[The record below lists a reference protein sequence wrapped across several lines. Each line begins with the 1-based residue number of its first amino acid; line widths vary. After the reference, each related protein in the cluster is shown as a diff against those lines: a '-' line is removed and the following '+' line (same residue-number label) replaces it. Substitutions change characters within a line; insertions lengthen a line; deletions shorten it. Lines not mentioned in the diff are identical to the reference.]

1 MWAKRRR
8 GTNFLWSISRIRL
21 SKIWWF
27 DHNMAT
33 LNPRLKGQSFLH
45 AEPNFSTGCFY
56 CSRRVSLKLK
66 PELEIFIKNCVDIFP
81 LSLLVFWGKNIVVNS
96 LFDSERFYWTRF
108 HGFFSS
114 NWRVFPC
121 KNSVSYF
128 SISICLYYFV
138 YKTHLFEVPT
148 EFVQRK
154 KNQNNWFVIFQT
166 QWFFF
171 FFNLL
176 QDPSNIYVVSISFVW
191 CGSKLICFYKDVLGL
206 IQHNCNL
213 FV

>member
-114 NWRVFPC
+114 NWRFFHVKIQYLTFPFLLVYIILFI
-121 KNSVSYF
+121 KLIYLKYLLNLYREKKIKIIDLLF
-128 SISICLYYFV
+128 S
-138 YKTHLFEVPT
+138 KH
-148 EFVQRK
+148 
-154 KNQNNWFVIFQT
+154 ND
-166 QWFFF
+166 FFF
-171 FFNLL
+171 F
-176 QDPSNIYVVSISFVW
+176 
-191 CGSKLICFYKDVLGL
+191 
-206 IQHNCNL
+206 
-213 FV
+213 